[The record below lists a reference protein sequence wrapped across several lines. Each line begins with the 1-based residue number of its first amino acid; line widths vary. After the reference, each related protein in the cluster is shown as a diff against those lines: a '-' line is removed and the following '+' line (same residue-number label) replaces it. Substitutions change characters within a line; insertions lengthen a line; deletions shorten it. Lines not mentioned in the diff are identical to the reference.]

1 MTAKVSGNSI
11 ILYCSAHNSMPRVIK
26 AAAPL
31 VTTLINPIKIL
42 TESSVELR
50 VPRALSNFL
59 AVISI
64 KIAIKNMGNAN
75 KVTFAE
81 IIFSKLIN
89 FALWYNYR

>member
-1 MTAKVSGNSI
+1 
-11 ILYCSAHNSMPRVIK
+11 MPRVIK

-64 KIAIKNMGNAN
+64 KIAIKNMGKAN

>member
-1 MTAKVSGNSI
+1 
-11 ILYCSAHNSMPRVIK
+11 MPRVIK

-64 KIAIKNMGNAN
+64 KIAIKNMGNAI